1 MTHYQALKALFPL
14 NIEGVFDQ
22 DILVEGQ
29 VLDNLYTLLESITL
43 EISPTTAVHTLDR
56 WEAEF
61 GIVPDSSVS
70 ASVRRGAVKA
80 RIREKAN
87 IKKGTL
93 SRDVFINIADA
104 MEYSVTIEEAPGMFR
119 AGISRAGDRVYSS
132 QLLWIWTVVVHGAS
146 EAPELEAVITDIAP
160 PYSRVVFRYEP

>member
-14 NIEGVFDQ
+14 NVEGVFDQ
-22 DILVEGQ
+22 DVLVEGQ
-29 VLDNLYTLLESITL
+29 VLDSLYALLESITL

-56 WEAEF
+56 WEAEY
-61 GIVPDSSVS
+61 GIIPDSSVS
-70 ASVRRGAVKA
+70 PSVRRGVVKA
-80 RIREKAN
+80 RMREKAN

-104 MEYSVTIEEAPGMFR
+104 MGYSVTIEEAPGMFR

-132 QLLWIWTVVVHGAS
+132 QLLWVWTVVVHS
-146 EAPELEAVITDIAP
+146 VSVAPELEAVITDIAP
-160 PYSRVVFRYEP
+160 PYSKVLFRYES